1 MLAEKQMELHKQE
14 LTALG
19 FGGLWTPHA
28 DITSCTILAP
38 YKPGKPLLL
47 FAKPVSGGRWEE
59 QRKEASQPECSPVA
73 QKGPLELKPAA
84 LSQPCLCCIPG
95 QEPCMISTATR

>member
-38 YKPGKPLLL
+38 YKPGKPLSCSLPSRCQVGGGRSRGRR
-47 FAKPVSGGRWEE
+47 PVS
-59 QRKEASQPECSPVA
+59 QS
-73 QKGPLELKPAA
+73 AA
-84 LSQPCLCCIPG
+84 LWPRRAHWS
-95 QEPCMISTATR
+95 